1 MKKISSIL
9 VICLLLLGFVSCSHD
24 AVDLWQAKY
33 DLGIRYLNEG
43 NYGEAIIAFSAAIEI
58 DEKNVTAYL
67 GRAES
72 YIGSGE
78 TAENLSYALKDYE
91 KVADLDETVSAAYLG
106 MADVY
111 IRQGEYDKALEIL
124 QDIPDSAK
132 NDEVIA
138 KIVELKSGSVS
149 DSSGKIRKMSTYDA
163 SGNLMWYHEYTY
175 NEKGRQNSV
184 SHHLADG
191 TTTRT
196 IDVLYD
202 EQGNKVQSY
211 YYANDSGLI
220 GRITN
225 EFDDKGKIVKR
236 CHYDNETDELEK
248 YYINEY
254 NTQGQE
260 VKSTNYSPEGE
271 IWGYDL
277 TEYTADGKIAKHSY
291 YYSSN
296 AWDTENV
303 DEPIFELSHYYIY
316 EYNELG
322 KRTKYSSY
330 NSDGECDW
338 YEISEYDDNGKLI
351 RRLEYNGDGTL
362 EFETKY
368 N

>member
-1 MKKISSIL
+1 MKRLFLILTLCIVVLVGCSSKIDS
-9 VICLLLLGFVSCSHD
+9 
-24 AVDLWQAKY
+24 WQENY

-43 NYGEAIIAFSAAIEI
+43 NYAEAIIAFTTAIEI
-58 DEKNVTAYL
+58 DEKNVVAYL

-91 KVADLDETVSAAYLG
+91 KVAELDETVSAAYLG

-124 QDIPDSAK
+124 ENAPDSAK
-132 NDEVIA
+132 NDEVTA
-138 KIVELKSGSVS
+138 KIAELKSGSVS

-163 SGNLMWYHEYTY
+163 SGNLMWYHEYSY
-175 NEKGRQNSV
+175 NENGTQNSV
-184 SHHLADG
+184 SHHIADG
-191 TTTRT
+191 TITKT
-196 IDVLYD
+196 IDILFD
-202 EQGNKVQSY
+202 EQGNEIQSY
-211 YYANDSGLI
+211 YYVSDSGLL

-225 EFDDKGKIVKR
+225 EFDDKGQILKS
-236 CHYDNETDELEK
+236 CHYNYETDELEQ

-254 NTQGQE
+254 NAQGQE
-260 VKSTNYSPEGE
+260 VKSTEYSPEGE

-303 DEPIFELSHYYIY
+303 DEPIFELSYYYIY

-322 KRTKYSSY
+322 KCTKCSFY
-330 NSDGECDW
+330 NSDGECYR

-362 EFETKY
+362 DFETKY